1 LRAPRSEIFRAVRMH
16 HTNRVRRFIIGR
28 QAGLSRGTV
37 FFGSGHDRTREF
49 WPGLLPIRKRFG
61 NTDLEVRSAASRLL
75 RWRSRRLTTEE
86 LRKPWPRLI
95 FRFSIQD
102 FVRRCQRGPRG
113 QFSVRPL
120 VPEGAQTQAKK
131 STRGTPADR
140 CIKSHA
146 LIHVESAVDCAV
158 KTGTFGQPN
167 KSPLIRPL
175 M

>member
-1 LRAPRSEIFRAVRMH
+1 MH